1 MLATVVHENM
11 KLGDNTLNNET
22 CKHENKE
29 TKKRI
34 VAQILPPYK
43 LSIISRLESQ
53 IKRRSISRISIFFI
67 KHLSSGFKIIRLFV
81 KIDQNVYKTASKRG
95 DAAPVWKIVFD

>member
-22 CKHENKE
+22 CKHENKK

-53 IKRRSISRISIFFI
+53 IKRRSISRISIFFKNI
-67 KHLSSGFKIIRLFV
+67 YLAVSKLFPYLL
-81 KIDQNVYKTASKRG
+81 K
-95 DAAPVWKIVFD
+95 